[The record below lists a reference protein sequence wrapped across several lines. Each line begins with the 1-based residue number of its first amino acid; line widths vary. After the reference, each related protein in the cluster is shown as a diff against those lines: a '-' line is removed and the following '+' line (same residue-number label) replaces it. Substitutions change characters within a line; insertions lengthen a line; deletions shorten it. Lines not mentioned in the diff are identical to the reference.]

1 MVDICFFKYDHH
13 PYCLLANIESDGSSC
28 LYSIDM
34 VSLKKEKIF
43 KMNSMETDVKI
54 QKIRVVNGKVL
65 LQAKN
70 VGILLYKLPYFNEKI
85 GLIPA
90 TKITSFDTD
99 EDGWVLLVEER
110 QNTQYANV
118 FRVRND

>member
-1 MVDICFFKYDHH
+1 
-13 PYCLLANIESDGSSC
+13 
-28 LYSIDM
+28 M